1 MSGSGAG
8 GFHLGSGTD
17 PEFDEVPTFVGRYS
31 GLVRLAHLLWIPA
44 FAAIIAQAGFYRWP
58 WVWVVTGLAVIGEI
72 FFFTSPMKFEVGREL
87 MRLTWLSGR
96 TRVLPLGAVQGRA
109 RFSIKALLLGSI
121 EVKTPDGLSIS
132 MWPRLMANGARLKK
146 LVLP

>member
-1 MSGSGAG
+1 MSGSDSRS
-8 GFHLGSGTD
+8 FHLGAGL
-17 PEFDEVPTFVGRYS
+17 ERGFDEEPTFVGRYS

-44 FAAIIAQAGFYRWP
+44 IAAIIAQAGFYRWP

-87 MRLTWLSGR
+87 IRLTWLSGK

-109 RFSIKALLLGSI
+109 RFSIKALLLGSL
-121 EVKTPDGLSIS
+121 EVRTPDGLSIS
-132 MWPRLMANGARLKK
+132 MWPRLMANGA
-146 LVLP
+146 